1 MTSSVQK
8 HIDFLKLLATTHKKQ
23 RIQLLH
29 TISGS
34 QLDVLVETV
43 YNILNGV
50 CPLTKTEEQSL
61 KKHKTLLRKVVDKK
75 LSNRIK
81 QKIFLRIQRII
92 PTFLSSVLR
101 YLSSSKR
108 KISKVT

>member
-75 LSNRIK
+75 LSNRI
-81 QKIFLRIQRII
+81 QRII

-101 YLSSSKR
+101 YLSSNGKRSGASSKR

>member
-1 MTSSVQK
+1 M
-8 HIDFLKLLATTHKKQ
+8 
-23 RIQLLH
+23 
-29 TISGS
+29 
-34 QLDVLVETV
+34 LVETV

-50 CPLTKTEEQSL
+50 CPLMKTEEQSL

-101 YLSSSKR
+101 YLSSNGKRSGASSKR